1 MGEDRGG
8 GALAVPEQLA
18 DGGQSAAVH
27 DGLRGVSVAGVP
39 NADAAQPGLLLHP
52 DPARP
57 AARRAERRRGR
68 ANGMEASVQRGR
80 GAD

>member
-18 DGGQSAAVH
+18 DGGQAAAIH
-27 DGLRGVSVAGVP
+27 DGLRGVSVVGVS
-39 NADAAQPGLLLHP
+39 NADAARSGLLLYP
-52 DPARP
+52 DPAGP
-57 AARRAERRRGR
+57 AARRAERRRRR